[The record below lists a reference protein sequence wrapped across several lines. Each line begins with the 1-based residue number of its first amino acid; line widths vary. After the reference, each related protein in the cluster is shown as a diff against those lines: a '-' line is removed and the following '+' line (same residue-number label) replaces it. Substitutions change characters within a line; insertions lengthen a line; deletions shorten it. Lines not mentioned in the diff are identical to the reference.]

1 MVFLFEKTGDKSLM
15 FGLNKLIPSESKFAF
30 MDYRKIFILISIFLM
45 IVSTSLLTFR
55 GLNLGI
61 DFTGGTLIEIST
73 NNSNIA
79 ELRSILSSKFDD
91 VSLQEFG
98 NSKTII
104 IRLQNISNTE
114 SIETINKVKEL
125 ISNEVNEFRRSE
137 FVGPTISSE
146 LLFKG
151 LQAISFA
158 LLAILI
164 YIWLRFEWQFG
175 FGAVVALAHD
185 VIFTLGVLSLF
196 KIDFSLSSIAAILT
210 IAGYSIN
217 DSVVIFDRIREN
229 LRKYKKLELPDLFNI
244 SINNTLSRTIM
255 TSITTLLALSC
266 LFIFG
271 GEVIKPFAFA
281 MIIGVIIGTYSSIF
295 IAVPT
300 LLIFKFRPQEEDNSL
315 I

>member
-1 MVFLFEKTGDKSLM
+1 MFNIEKTILRNS
-15 FGLNKLIPSESKFAF
+15 NYQF
-30 MDYRKIFILISIFLM
+30 MKIRKIMLIFSILFIAISI
-45 IVSTSLLTFR
+45 LLLSFK

-61 DFTGGTLIEIST
+61 DFKGGTLIEIKTKDT
-73 NNSNIA
+73 NIS
-79 ELRSILSSKFDD
+79 ELRTILNKEFDN

-98 NSKTII
+98 DSNTII
-104 IRLQNISNTE
+104 IRLQNENNTE
-114 SIETINKVKEL
+114 SINTVNIVKSLIEDKV
-125 ISNEVNEFRRSE
+125 SEFRRSE

-146 LLFKG
+146 LLMKG
-151 LQAISFA
+151 LQAVLFA
-158 LLAILI
+158 LTAILI

-185 VIFTLGVLSLF
+185 VLFTLGVLSIF
-196 KIDFSLSSIAAILT
+196 GVEFSLSTVAAILT

-229 LRKYKKLELPDLFNI
+229 LRKYKKLDLVDVFNE
-244 SINNTLSRTIM
+244 SINNTLSRTLM
-255 TSITTLLALSC
+255 TSITTLIALFS

-281 MIIGVIIGTYSSIF
+281 MIIGIVIGTYSSIY

-300 LLIFKFRPQEEDNSL
+300 LLLFKFRPQDEDSN
-315 I
+315 